1 MDKFKT
7 IHYENFEEGD
17 ITNNYKENSQPL
29 IPNKKCTHGS
39 RELYERK
46 PVYRKLNIVHNETE
60 ELSSISSNGSIE
72 NNVSHE
78 NDPTFSIDLYSSAP
92 FTSRKPPEKKYF
104 DSETMTSFNNI
115 DDLITEKYA
124 GNYKETNMNDGMIEN
139 MKLEVDDS
147 KNILRSNLEKINN
160 REEKLQEIEEK
171 SKFLIDSA
179 EKFKKKSRTLY
190 FYMFVKY
197 FWHTIG
203 IVLLL
208 IILTIV
214 IASLVNN

>member
-7 IHYENFEEGD
+7 IDYENFEEGD

-29 IPNKKCTHGS
+29 IPNKKCEHGS

-60 ELSSISSNGSIE
+60 ELSSISSSGSIE
-72 NNVSHE
+72 NNVSPE

-92 FTSRKPPEKKYF
+92 YTMRKPPEKKFF

-124 GNYKETNMNDGMIEN
+124 GNYKETI
-139 MKLEVDDS
+139 
-147 KNILRSNLEKINN
+147 
-160 REEKLQEIEEK
+160 
-171 SKFLIDSA
+171 
-179 EKFKKKSRTLY
+179 
-190 FYMFVKY
+190 
-197 FWHTIG
+197 
-203 IVLLL
+203 
-208 IILTIV
+208 
-214 IASLVNN
+214 